1 MTSSTTRLIQR
12 QWQRAGW
19 LSNLLLPLAGLAWL
33 AITAKRT
40 AYRRGWRQAYRPPVP
55 VIVVGNIYV
64 GGTGKTP
71 VVVALVKA
79 LRERGYT
86 PGVVSRGYG
95 VKVGQHAHVGRGDLS
110 ADRFGDEPALIARA
124 TGAPISVHPDRPR
137 AARTLLSA
145 HPEVDVIIS
154 DDGLQHLALA
164 RDVEIVVQDDRGVGN
179 GRLLPAGPLREPPG
193 RLADVDVIIDNVAD
207 AEAPGAATAPR
218 QKPRRIH
225 MWMELTEAWRLRDG
239 QRRTLWELRDDFAHD
254 RIAAAA
260 GIGNPQRFFASLRAS
275 GMPLAAT
282 VPLPDH
288 YSYTRSPFRQVPA
301 DLILVTTK
309 DAVKCLGLGDNRL
322 WVVPA
327 VPRFSDPH
335 FFDWLAGVLHST
347 TPPAQPANLH

>member
-1 MTSSTTRLIQR
+1 MSTIATQLIQR

-33 AITAKRT
+33 AVTAKRL
-40 AYRRGWRQAYRPPVP
+40 AYRRGWRVAYRPPVP

-95 VKVGQHAHVGRGDLS
+95 VKVGKHAHVGRGDLS
-110 ADRFGDEPALIARA
+110 AERFGDEPALIARA

-137 AARTLLSA
+137 AVRTLLSA
-145 HPEVDVIIS
+145 HPEVDVVIS

-164 RDVEIVVQDDRGVGN
+164 RDIEIVVQDDRGVGN
-179 GRLLPAGPLREPPG
+179 GRLLPAGPLRESAR
-193 RLADVDVIIDNVAD
+193 RLREVDVLIDNVAD
-207 AEAPGAATAPR
+207 ANAKEPPAG
-218 QKPRRIH
+218 QKPRRIS

-239 QRRTLWELRDDFAHD
+239 QRRALWELREDYAED

-288 YSYTRSPFRQVPA
+288 YGYVRSPFRHVSA

-335 FFDWLAGVLHST
+335 FFDWLASVLAST
-347 TPPAQPANLH
+347 PTRARAANLH